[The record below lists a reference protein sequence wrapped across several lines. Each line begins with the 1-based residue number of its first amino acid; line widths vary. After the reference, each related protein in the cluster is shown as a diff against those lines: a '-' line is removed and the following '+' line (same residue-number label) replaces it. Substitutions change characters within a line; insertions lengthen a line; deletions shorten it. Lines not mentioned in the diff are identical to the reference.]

1 MKNFWLNKKEKKKE
15 ELSKKIE
22 YINKLLMQFNYEDS
36 IFLMNKIKGEQS
48 A

>member
-15 ELSKKIE
+15 ELNKKIE

-36 IFLMNKIKGEQS
+36 IFLVNKVKGKQS

>member
-15 ELSKKIE
+15 ELNKKIE

-36 IFLMNKIKGEQS
+36 IFLVNEVKGKQS